1 MKRKLI
7 EIADTAKVKSERI
20 FKNKDRMLRRLQQ
33 LDFYSQGE
41 KLYKANGVKL
51 VEVRCVSDVRIEV
64 MGIVELSDE
73 LYRAI
78 IVLAYN
84 EYIEDF
90 DYLTTSSDFEG
101 YPDVII
107 LSTLFFIAGNNV
119 KRETLSYTTNSEIDY
134 KQRYETKFYY
144 HQWLHMKAS
153 MLNSLPELKLVCE
166 GPFCLTVDINSYDCI
181 AFKIGQVDGKMYRVK
196 SISALL
202 NAIATESNYKIG
214 QNEYVLHLSDF
225 KDTLSLQLYRF
236 LNAFCAI
243 HSVTNLKEIH
253 IMQCLDLLNQ
263 FVPSC
268 FKQLGIKVEVKDQ
281 LPITVTNFNNHYTL
295 TFDKS
300 YDYIAIH
307 KESII
312 FEVKRGYV
320 LYLLNE
326 QAINFFDMIS
336 SNVNQFPN
344 ETKQENLYLI
354 KTSTNNKIYFIDTE
368 ALDDADQSYLRVV
381 FDMND
386 DGYVTYNEQLLNQDK
401 QWVDAYNEQPQII
414 QQRMV
419 RQFVSPYIKGK
430 DPVLNVGLMDPSKT
444 NVRNFL
450 QHGLEPIKQY
460 GQVLASEDVFN
471 IAKAKRIRRV
481 QTGVSVTNGLLRV
494 DLNEENIQP
503 SEWADILRQYKRK
516 KKYFQLANGQMLD
529 LEANQ
534 ALDDIMNLMERL
546 DVDIDDIN
554 EDGSIEAE
562 NFRLLAMENSMNHMD
577 ALDIDR
583 ASSFDS
589 ALKDY
594 IAFAP
599 NNYQVPDKFD
609 PIFRD
614 YQKDG
619 YKWLTYMIESGFNPI
634 LADDMGLGK
643 TLQVLALL
651 EQRKSF
657 GKSLIIAPATLVYN
671 WAEEIQKFNVDLD
684 AICVVGTGKQR
695 EELYKQDHQLY
706 ITSYDYI
713 RKDSEMV
720 SQYKFDL
727 IILDE
732 AQYIKNSTTKNAN
745 SVKALDGLH
754 RLALTGTPIENT
766 LAELWSIFD
775 FLMPGYL
782 YSYKTFRRLYE
793 KPIVEQNQDCANE
806 LKRLVSPFIL
816 RRVKTE
822 VLDELPEKVEIVHTV
837 EFNESDRKVY
847 DAQLKQS
854 AFLIQK
860 MDINNQ
866 ENRIRILAMLL
877 KLRQICCDL
886 RLVFDNVDHHSAKV
900 DAAFEIIQT
909 TASEGNKVLL
919 FSSFTSMLDLLAQR
933 AQELGIKYHMLTGK
947 DSKEKRKKTI
957 DAFNQDDTPLFL
969 ISLKAGGTGLNLTA
983 ANIVIHYDPWWNQ
996 SATNQASDRAY
1007 RIGQE
1012 KEVTVY
1018 KLVMHDSLEEKIVK
1032 LQEMKQA
1039 LADEFIQSNS
1049 GALSQLSKDEILDL
1063 FN

>member
-7 EIADTAKVKSERI
+7 ERADTAKVNSERI

-153 MLNSLPELKLVCE
+153 MLNSLPELKLVGE

-720 SQYKFDL
+720 SRYKFDL

-732 AQYIKNSTTKNAN
+732 PQYIKNSTTKNAN
-745 SVKALDGLH
+745 SVKALDGSH

-933 AQELGIKYHMLTGK
+933 AQELGIKYHLLTGK

>member
-1 MKRKLI
+1 MNSKLI
-7 EIADTAKVKSERI
+7 ERADTENANSEYI
-20 FKNKDRMLRRLQQ
+20 FKNKARMLRRLRQ

-41 KLYKANGVKL
+41 KIYKANGVKL
-51 VEVRCVSDVRIEV
+51 VEIRCVNYARIEV
-64 MGIVELSDE
+64 LGIVELGEE
-73 LYRAI
+73 LYQAN
-78 IVLAYN
+78 IVLVYN

-107 LSTLFFIAGNNV
+107 ISTLFFITGNNV
-119 KRETLSYTTNSEIDY
+119 KRETLRYTTNSQIDY
-134 KQRYETKFYY
+134 KHLYESKMYY
-144 HQWLHMKAS
+144 KQWFKMKNS
-153 MLNSLPELKLVCE
+153 MLKSLPELKLVGE
-166 GPFCLTVDINSYDCI
+166 GPFCLTCTINSYDCI
-181 AFKIGQVDGKMYRVK
+181 GFKIGQVDGKMYRVK
-196 SISALL
+196 SITALL

-214 QNEYVLHLSDF
+214 QNEYVMHLSDF
-225 KDTLSLQLYRF
+225 KDTLSIQIYRF

-268 FKQLGIKVEVKDQ
+268 FNQLGIQVEVKDQ
-281 LPITVTNFNNHYTL
+281 LPITVTNFNDHYTL
-295 TFDKS
+295 TFDQP

-312 FEVKRGYV
+312 FEVNRGYV
-320 LYLLNE
+320 LYSLNE
-326 QAINFFDMIS
+326 QAINFFDMINT
-336 SNVNQFPN
+336 NVNQFPN
-344 ETKQENLYLI
+344 ETKEENLSLI
-354 KTSTNNKIYFIDTE
+354 KTNTNNKVYFIDTE
-368 ALDDADQSYLRVV
+368 SLVEQTQSYLRVV

-450 QHGLEPIKQY
+450 QHGIEPIKQY
-460 GQVLASEDVFN
+460 GQVMASEDVFN

-494 DLNEENIQP
+494 DLSEENIQP

-529 LEANQ
+529 LEGNQ

-546 DVDIDDIN
+546 DVDIDDIKD
-554 EDGSIEAE
+554 DGSIEAE
-562 NFRLLAMENSMNHMD
+562 NFRLMAMENSMDHMD

-583 ASSFDS
+583 SSS
-589 ALKDY
+589 YETALKDY
-594 IAFAP
+594 ISFMP
-599 NNYQVPDKFD
+599 SNYQVPDKFD

-657 GKSLIIAPATLVYN
+657 GRSLIIAPATLVYN

-732 AQYIKNSTTKNAN
+732 AQYIKNSITKNAN
-745 SVKALDGLH
+745 SVKALDASH

-847 DAQLKQS
+847 DAQLKQC

-886 RLVFDNVDHHSAKV
+886 RLVFDNVDYHSAKV

-957 DAFNQDDTPLFL
+957 DEFNQDDTPLFL
-969 ISLKAGGTGLNLTA
+969 ISLKAGGTGLNLTV
-983 ANIVIHYDPWWNQ
+983 ANTVIHYDPWWNQ